1 MTVITTNLF
10 HLPIWAQ
17 ASQLVPI
24 SSGDRRRWGLGGTA
38 ALPTPWRNPRCR
50 SRAAARPSADPA
62 RARRD
67 TGVQRESRKLSS
79 LDLLRFV
86 EQRLCLTD
94 RGNVDETSVER
105 HRPLAFLCGLLH
117 GLDDALRLFHLGL

>member
-38 ALPTPWRNPRCR
+38 ALPTPHGEIH
-50 SRAAARPSADPA
+50 
-62 RARRD
+62 
-67 TGVQRESRKLSS
+67 GVE
-79 LDLLRFV
+79 
-86 EQRLCLTD
+86 
-94 RGNVDETSVER
+94 VER
-105 HRPLAFLCGLLH
+105 QPALPRIRLELAAILACSERV
-117 GLDDALRLFHLGL
+117 AN